1 MQTLEEPSS
10 TVSPKAT
17 LKIEKSTLERLKII
31 SVNMD
36 DTYDAIITRL
46 LNHRDDAADLQ
57 KEIDRLK
64 KEIHS

>member
-1 MQTLEEPSS
+1 MQKLEEQLSNMP
-10 TVSPKAT
+10 PKST
-17 LKIEKSTLERLKII
+17 LKIDKSTLDRLKSI

-46 LNHRDDAADLQ
+46 LNHRDDAEDLQ

>member
-1 MQTLEEPSS
+1 MT
-10 TVSPKAT
+10 PKST
-17 LKIEKSTLERLKII
+17 LKIDKSTLDRLKLI

-46 LNHRDDAADLQ
+46 LNHRNDAEDLQ

-64 KEIHS
+64 EEIHS